1 MIERDYQRMK
11 RIVARCVLLCCMGLC
26 QACSSSE
33 KRLANDAFGPLSGQ
47 DEQAYLQEMEK
58 ADAFVPQLDH

>member
-1 MIERDYQRMK
+1 MIERDDRRMK
-11 RIVARCVLLCCMGLC
+11 KIVAGCVLLSCMGFC

-33 KRLANDAFGPLSGQ
+33 KQLANDAFGPLSGQ
-47 DEQAYLQEMEK
+47 DEQVYLQEMEK